1 MREIT
6 GDYRDT
12 FTHRRGVMQKALVV
26 LLSAGQLCAGAA
38 AGQDWAAGSPAHSI
52 DPCYQALSCSLA
64 AFLGAL
70 QDPRGD
76 GSNWTAELLS
86 GLGRVD
92 NTPCFRTKEH
102 TQRPGG
108 FRAEGRLVWPK
119 KREFNNRAAGRLP
132 VTLRV

>member
-1 MREIT
+1 
-6 GDYRDT
+6 
-12 FTHRRGVMQKALVV
+12 MQKALVV

-38 AGQDWAAGSPAHSI
+38 AGQAWAAGSPAHSI

-70 QDPRGD
+70 QDPRGG
-76 GSNWTAELLS
+76 GSNWTAEILN

-108 FRAEGRLVWPK
+108 FKAEGRLVWPK
-119 KREFNNRAAGRLP
+119 NVSLTIVRLAGY
-132 VTLRV
+132 LRM